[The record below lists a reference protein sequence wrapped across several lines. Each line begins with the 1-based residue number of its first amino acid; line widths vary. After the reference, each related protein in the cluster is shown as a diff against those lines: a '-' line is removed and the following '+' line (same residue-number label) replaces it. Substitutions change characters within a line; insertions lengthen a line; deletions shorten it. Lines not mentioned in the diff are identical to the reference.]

1 MPDFNLK
8 LVFEVLDRATA
19 PMRRIGE
26 AVGRIGRATGL
37 DKVAQATGA
46 VGVGLAA
53 VGREAIRFGGLVAG
67 GVTAAGGALF
77 ALVKRSAGAADELA
91 KTADK
96 LGVGIAALQRLEYH
110 AGLSGVATG
119 QLRDSVRF
127 LLNAAGEAAQGIG
140 AAGDTFARLG
150 IQVTDNNGKLKS
162 AEALM
167 FEIADAIA
175 KVEDPT
181 LRVSIAQDLF
191 GRSGAGMIN
200 MLKGGSAAMREAGRE
215 AEQLG
220 IVTEEQARASEAF
233 NDNLARLSQVL
244 GHFVDMLAGNL
255 LPYMNDFVVWLRA
268 VAVEIRPDVVNALTA
283 AFLDVGIAVRWVVSA
298 WKAVT
303 ASIGTWLTIAA
314 AVSPTVAGIVGRM
327 LGFVRT
333 FGLTRTVVSLLA
345 TALGAKLLFAIAG
358 LFAPLAKLAWS
369 LGVVA
374 VRMSMLAAAGVRA
387 LVAGLVSMLPTL
399 GGVIAATWAW
409 TAALLANPLTWIVA
423 AVIAAVAALAGA
435 AYLLYQNWDAVVAWF
450 TDMWARVQAVFDQAM
465 VAIGA
470 AWAGFDPLQ
479 WIVSGVN
486 AVVEW
491 LGAIDLA
498 AVAGGWVAG
507 LVNGITAGWRTLWSW
522 AGTALTE
529 LVRIFA
535 ALDWTAIAGG
545 WISNLAG
552 GVAEGWR
559 TLQSWAGT
567 ALAGLAQVFAAVDWT
582 AIAGGWIFGLVYGVV
597 TRWGDIVAT
606 FRAAFPGVLEALAS
620 LDLTAAGVALVA
632 GLAAGVTA
640 GWGNFKVWLTD
651 AVATI
656 ATLFPI
662 AGLSD
667 IGSAWIDQ
675 LSTGISEGW
684 ERLRVWLAERV
695 EELLDILP
703 DWVREKVGLD
713 GLRAPAPAAAI
724 SGAAIPSALAPSR
737 TEVGGTVRVAFEN
750 APAGM
755 RVRDVAAEPGGV
767 DIAVD
772 AGYALASP

>member
-1 MPDFNLK
+1 VPDFNLK

-26 AVGRIGRATGL
+26 AVGRIGKATGL

-150 IQVTDNNGKLKS
+150 IQVTDNTGKLKS
-162 AEALM
+162 AETLM
-167 FEIADAIA
+167 YEIADAIA

-200 MLKGGSAAMREAGRE
+200 MLKGGAESMRAAGRE

-220 IVTEEQARASEAF
+220 IITEEQARASEAF
-233 NDNLARLSQVL
+233 NDNLARLTKVL
-244 GHFVDMLAGNL
+244 GHFVDMLAGDL

-268 VAVEIRPDVVNALTA
+268 VVVEIRPDVVNALTA

-327 LGFVRT
+327 LGFIRT

-369 LGVVA
+369 LAVVA
-374 VRMSMLAAAGVRA
+374 VRMSVLAAAGVRA

-409 TAALLANPLTWIVA
+409 TAALLANPLTWVVA
-423 AVIAAVAALAGA
+423 AVIAVVAALAGA

-450 TDMWARVQAVFDQAM
+450 TDMWARIQAVFDQAM
-465 VAIGA
+465 AAIGA
-470 AWAGFDPLQ
+470 AWAGFDPLGS
-479 WIVSGVN
+479 IVDFVN
-486 AVVEW
+486 AFVEW

-498 AVAGGWVAG
+498 AVAGAWVAS
-507 LVNGITAGWRTLWSW
+507 LVNGITEGWGSLRSW
-522 AGTALTE
+522 AGTALASLAET
-529 LVRIFA
+529 FA
-535 ALDWTAIAGG
+535 AIDWTAIAGG
-545 WISNLAG
+545 WI
-552 GVAEGWR
+552 V
-559 TLQSWAGT
+559 
-567 ALAGLAQVFAAVDWT
+567 
-582 AIAGGWIFGLVYGVV
+582 GLVYGVA
-597 TRWGDIVAT
+597 TRWGEIADA
-606 FRAAFPGVLEALAS
+606 FRSAFPDVLEALAG
-620 LDLTAAGVALVA
+620 LDLTAAGIALVA

-640 GWGNFKVWLTD
+640 RWESLKNWLAD
-651 AVATI
+651 AVGS
-656 ATLFPI
+656 I
-662 AGLSD
+662 AGLFPD
-667 IGSAWIDQ
+667 TALADVGRAWIDQ
-675 LSTGISEGW
+675 LFAGIAEGW
-684 ERLRVWLAERV
+684 ERLRMWLAERV

-737 TEVGGTVRVAFEN
+737 TEVGGTVRVAFDN

-755 RVRDVAAEPGGV
+755 RVRDVAAESGGV